1 MPADKLEHFRR
12 IKEEVGGTTIF
23 VGDGM
28 NDAPLLAASDAGFA
42 MGGLGADAAIGA
54 ADVVL
59 LDDDPSGAAEA
70 IEIARRTRAVMRQ
83 NIAFALGV
91 KGLVLA
97 MGAFGAAS
105 MWEAVFADVGVALL
119 ATLNSA
125 RILSLVGAPEA
136 L

>member
-1 MPADKLEHFRR
+1 
-12 IKEEVGGTTIF
+12 
-23 VGDGM
+23 
-28 NDAPLLAASDAGFA
+28 

-83 NIAFALGV
+83 NVAFALGV